1 MDPGWIALIGAAVGA
16 VGASSAAAIA
26 GRSARRVALS
36 QKASDSVQWQ
46 REKRRD
52 AYAAFLDAGAQARDE
67 LTAIWRLVRSAGTDD
82 AGIRSRLESAHSL
95 TDQVRRASATN
106 FVEGPQ
112 SILVPTRR
120 AEENIVIFRRLLEE
134 LLLKPPS
141 ERNAVEAAGVCLSLE
156 AQIRSDLD
164 RFAASAREVL
174 DAAEHQSVLVDAPSL
189 PPAAAELEWLLA
201 RIREFQPEP
210 WPIDVKR
217 PLFETGI
224 DSLALIQI
232 GARARHEF
240 AVDGEGWL
248 ISSLAMQS
256 VEDVAGHLAQGR
268 TNGGA
273 A

>member
-1 MDPGWIALIGAAVGA
+1 M
-16 VGASSAAAIA
+16 
-26 GRSARRVALS
+26 
-36 QKASDSVQWQ
+36 
-46 REKRRD
+46 
-52 AYAAFLDAGAQARDE
+52 
-67 LTAIWRLVRSAGTDD
+67 
-82 AGIRSRLESAHSL
+82 
-95 TDQVRRASATN
+95 
-106 FVEGPQ
+106 
-112 SILVPTRR
+112 
-120 AEENIVIFRRLLEE
+120 
-134 LLLKPPS
+134 LLKPPS

-174 DAAEHQSVLVDAPSL
+174 DAAEHQSVLVDAPSV

-217 PLFETGI
+217 PVFETGI

-232 GARARHEF
+232 GARARQEF
-240 AVDGEGWL
+240 AVDGNGWL